1 MERLHRTD
9 TPMIESLTRILLAQY
24 KDIPFFVDDPTAHL
38 FVALMAKRAMEQ
50 SEDGERYIFNYTEDC
65 FDAAVLRYEKKF
77 PQFGVTGD
85 ELLIALKPG
94 CTDSIR
100 WAARTLRSMV
110 WQRDRITVG
119 QLSPAHVD
127 LIPTLYELG
136 LGIDALGLIADT
148 NEAMLSLQRRY
159 PHPSQPQAL
168 GLTLEVLEQNALDDV
183 IALRRRIF
191 AEVPQYCWFGANEG
205 HLTFHRTRLET
216 DIQRPHAW
224 FVLRKEGEVVG
235 HFGSAISTENPIW
248 GPIGGLELYF
258 DPAIR
263 GLGLA
268 NFAYRQTLETLS
280 EGGARLFRGITAQP
294 PVMHLGKKMGRRLFE
309 IHLKHAPFF
318 RPSHFE
324 TYLGAIG

>member
-1 MERLHRTD
+1 MVRLHRTD
-9 TPMIESLTRILLAQY
+9 TPMIESLTGILLAQY
-24 KDIPFFVDDPTAHL
+24 KLVPFFLNDSTAHL

-50 SEDGERYIFNYTEDC
+50 SAIGERYFFNYVKGR
-65 FDAAVLRYEKKF
+65 FDGAVLRYERKF
-77 PQFGVTGD
+77 PQFGVAGD
-85 ELLIALKPG
+85 ELLIALNPG
-94 CTDSIR
+94 CTESVR
-100 WAARTLRSMV
+100 WAAETLHSMV

-119 QLSPAHVD
+119 QLSPAHQD

-148 NEAMLSLQRRY
+148 NEAIMSLQRRHPY
-159 PHPSQPQAL
+159 PSQPQAFE
-168 GLTLEVLEQNALDDV
+168 LTLEVLKPNALDEV
-183 IALRRRIF
+183 IALRQRTF

-205 HLTFHRTRLET
+205 HLTFHRSRLEN

-268 NFAYRQTLETLS
+268 NFAYRHTLETLS

-294 PVMHLGKKMGRRLFE
+294 PVMHLGKQMGRQLFE

-324 TYLGAIG
+324 SYLGSIG